1 MRKQIYHFPFML
13 VYRQLG
19 RKVYEM
25 KGFLTEDEMNNF
37 IKQTNS
43 IVDVIVYKTVDKQL
57 KK

>member
-37 IKQTNS
+37 IKQTNN
-43 IVDVIVYKTVDKQL
+43 IVYKTVDKQL